1 MQNNKFLSRDKTQ
14 ALIDELKVTKAEGGD
29 FLKSLA
35 GKGYTIEGYNDQE
48 VAKPEQTI
56 VERAKTGINDII
68 QKRTQNIDKNQEII
82 KQNSTALNPLKTGAE
97 QILNVAGQTAGGIG
111 DVVGGAISAGAKAI
125 DGATGNIASD
135 ALKTGAGS
143 ILETDL
149 GKRGLELA
157 KQGAEYYDLFKRQ
170 HPEAAM
176 NLENTVNIAGLW
188 GGTKAAQVVAKPVIE
203 GANVAGKTLV
213 NSGKTLADNILANA
227 SKSKVDDAVLNLA
240 SNFLK
245 PTAEDTTLTALAPF
259 KANISPTT
267 KVSVPVGKS
276 RVMKEIGKL
285 TEEEKQAVK
294 GDILT
299 KYQSYYDQGLK
310 ATTNAKEATPA
321 DLVAKSVDTAV
332 KQTNKIRKDVGAKM
346 GEVEQKAKDVIV
358 DLTNTKSI
366 QGFVDS
372 ITSNKTK
379 AGYAGSKKLI
389 PETKEFLKDL
399 NTIQAR
405 GASVKEVLDFT
416 RQWQNKL
423 ENLKDK
429 FGGFTKDK
437 FDLGNIQ
444 AVIKDVKNQARNT
457 LSKVDGDYKS
467 LVKQYRETSQ
477 LRDTANRLLGEEGL
491 YGDTLKGA
499 SVVKRAVKSI
509 SDAGSR
515 QFLKKLEDLT
525 GYDGLSDAQIAIKAM
540 QDAGDF
546 RGLSLLEILNDA
558 STGSGVIGTVFKAGK
573 SFGKKILAGSENKIT
588 ENFIK
593 NAKDKKK

>member
-35 GKGYTIEGYNDQE
+35 NKGYTIEGYNDQPA
-48 VAKPEQTI
+48 AKPEQTAI
-56 VERAKTGINDII
+56 EKA
-68 QKRTQNIDKNQEII
+68 
-82 KQNSTALNPLKTGAE
+82 S
-97 QILNVAGQTAGGIG
+97 GGISDILKKRG
-111 DVVGGAISAGAKAI
+111 TNISNEINRADPAKGNLGEVGLRSLGELGAGVADVVAPIVKPVLDNVVMPIADKVNEGLDAGMSAINK
-125 DGATGNIASD
+125 ATGGPQDPNQQEVMKFASEQYNSLPED
-135 ALKTGAGS
+135 TRKNLEAGVNS
-143 ILETDL
+143 LNLIPATQVL
-149 GKRGLELA
+149 GKGSKLTSKTIGTSLDSA
-157 KQGAEYYDLFKRQ
+157 KK
-170 HPEAAM
+170 
-176 NLENTVNIAGLW
+176 
-188 GGTKAAQVVAKPVIE
+188 
-203 GANVAGKTLV
+203 
-213 NSGKTLADNILANA
+213 ILAN
-227 SKSKVDDAVLNLA
+227 SDKVSEPVLKLA
-240 SNFLK
+240 DSFLK

-267 KVSVPVGKS
+267 KVSVPVGKT

-285 TEEEKQAVK
+285 TDEEKQAVK

-299 KYQSYYDQGLK
+299 KYQTYYDQGLK
-310 ATTNAKEATPA
+310 ATTNAKEITPA
-321 DLVAKSVDTAV
+321 DMVAKSVDTAV

-346 GEVEQKAKDVIV
+346 GEVENAAQDVAV

-366 QGFVDS
+366 QGLVDS
-372 ITSNKTK
+372 VTANKTK
-379 AGYAGSKKLI
+379 AGYAGSKKLTE
-389 PETKEFLKDL
+389 ETKQFLKDL
-399 NTIQAR
+399 DTIQKR

-444 AVIKDVKNQARNT
+444 AVVKDVKDQARNT
-457 LSKVDGDYKS
+457 LSKVDENYKG

-546 RGLSLLEILNDA
+546 RGLSLLEILKETGGD
-558 STGSGVIGTVFKAGK
+558 STLAGLAVKLGK
-573 SFGKKILAGSENKIT
+573 SVVKRVVPT
-588 ENFIK
+588 EKTKVEKFIK
-593 NAKDKKK
+593 KD